1 MAITIR
7 AGRATAKI
15 GTQLQKKL
23 EAIVRNSHAAVVDE
37 IEHIV
42 KTINDRA
49 SAEWYEQVY
58 RRDGSTGQLDW
69 EIRLT
74 PDQVKGRVIAADR
87 SAYFVKRA
95 GPTSLITKAR
105 GDGTAAMATFKGTVD
120 DATYSQLMSEYRR
133 TGVLPTLTTEHER
146 KSGRPTNVRAY
157 RLNPKR
163 SDGRNLWQELVNKPL
178 RKYVRER
185 APHLAQALSRTARRA

>member
-49 SAEWYEQVY
+49 SAEWYEQVT
-58 RRDGSTGQLDW
+58 RRDGSTGKLDY
-69 EIRLT
+69 ELRVST
-74 PDQVKGRVIAADR
+74 TQVKGRVVSEDR
-87 SAYFVKRA
+87 RAYMVKRA
-95 GPTSLITKAR
+95 GPTSLVTKPR
-105 GDGTAAMATFKGTVD
+105 GDGQGATFKGTVD
-120 DATYSQLMSEYRR
+120 DATYSQIMSEYRR
-133 TGVLPTLTTEHER
+133 TGVLPALTTAHER
-146 KSGRPTNVRAY
+146 KAGRPTNVRAY
-157 RLNPKR
+157 RLNPRR

-185 APHLAQALSRTARRA
+185 APHLAQALSLTARRA